1 MSFRFVFR
9 LDGSFSVCFLIGS
22 WLLLL
27 SFMCVKTFDGTTVL
41 DIVVGFEFETTFLLM
56 LFRCLGD

>member
-1 MSFRFVFR
+1 MSFSFVFR

-27 SFMCVKTFDGTTVL
+27 SFKCVKTFDGTTV